1 MKVICVGVCN
11 VNMFS
16 SHGILDVR
24 RQGGKRFYRNNS
36 LTSVKHG
43 GEKILVLEGL
53 SGLSIQLAQKA
64 YHVMVKHGAYSV
76 YTTILLPDTIL
87 HVFCLH

>member
-53 SGLSIQLAQKA
+53 SGLSMGPLVQIKFHANRIMFWDMLENSFIA
-64 YHVMVKHGAYSV
+64 
-76 YTTILLPDTIL
+76 
-87 HVFCLH
+87 